1 MEIVEFINSVFTS
14 PFEFITDDQWESV
27 LRVIILIFLGLPLL
41 GLFRRWTRNFFTK
54 NYNQH
59 YGMLAG
65 KIVFYTGLALI
76 FVMVLHNL
84 GFQLAPLLG
93 AAGIVGVAL
102 GFASQTSI
110 SNVIS
115 GLFLIAEQPFK
126 IGDLIT
132 VNGTTGFVYSIDTL
146 SVKLRMFNNQ
156 YVRIPNETMI
166 KSEVTN
172 ISKFPLRRV
181 DVNISVAYK
190 EDLNRVREVLFDV
203 AHKNPTALEHPEP
216 LMIFDKFGNSSIDIL
231 FVAWAIREDF
241 LNLRNSLN
249 MDIKKRFDEEGIE
262 IPFPHVSVYSGSA
275 TKPLPLDV
283 AFKDKPPKYVDN
295 KPTDKSPDE

>member
-1 MEIVEFINSVFTS
+1 MLESINAIFTS
-14 PFEFITDDQWESV
+14 PFDFISDDQWNSV
-27 LRVIILIFLGLPLL
+27 LRVIILLFVALPLL
-41 GLFRRWTRNFFTK
+41 GLFRKWVRVFFTK

-59 YGMLAG
+59 YGLLAG
-65 KIVFYTGLALI
+65 KVTFYFGLSLIV
-76 FVMVLHNL
+76 VMVLHNL

-102 GFASQTSI
+102 GFASQTSV

-126 IGDLIT
+126 VDDIIT
-132 VNGTTGFVYSIDTL
+132 VSGTTGIVYSIDTL

-156 YVRIPNETMI
+156 FVRIPNETMI

-172 ISKFPLRRV
+172 ISRFPLRRV

-203 AHKNPTALEHPEP
+203 ADKNPTALQHPEP

-231 FVAWAIREDF
+231 FVAWAVREEF
-241 LNLRNSLN
+241 LKLRNSLN

-262 IPFPHVSVYSGSA
+262 IPFPHLSLYSGSA
-275 TKPLPLDV
+275 SKPLPLDV
-283 AFKDKPPKYVDN
+283 AFKDQAPDLN
-295 KPTDKSPDE
+295 KKSESSE

>member
-1 MEIVEFINSVFTS
+1 M
-14 PFEFITDDQWESV
+14 
-27 LRVIILIFLGLPLL
+27 RVIILIFVGLPLL
-41 GLFRRWTRNFFTK
+41 GLFRRWIRNFFTK
-54 NYNQH
+54 NYNLH

-65 KIVFYTGLALI
+65 RIVFYTGLALI
-76 FVMVLHNL
+76 FVMALHNL

-93 AAGIVGVAL
+93 AAGIIGVAL
-102 GFASQTSI
+102 GFASQTSV

-126 IGDLIT
+126 IGDIIT
-132 VNGTTGFVYSIDTL
+132 VSGTTGIVYSIDTL

-172 ISKFPLRRV
+172 ISRFPLRRV

-231 FVAWAIREDF
+231 FAAWAVREEF
-241 LNLRNSLN
+241 LKLRNSLN

-262 IPFPHVSVYSGSA
+262 IPFPHVSVYSGSV

-283 AFKDKPPKYVDN
+283 AFRNKPPDLDDRN
-295 KPTDKSPDE
+295 SADKSSDD